1 MPLALGRN
9 WLPYRIPLLRAGRRP
24 DLSLV
29 RLWRPLAN
37 LVHTMRPAE
46 LFAFHTDLCRR
57 VAQITEIEA
66 DLADEV
72 LKEGKKAVE
81 AA

>member
-1 MPLALGRN
+1 
-9 WLPYRIPLLRAGRRP
+9 
-24 DLSLV
+24 
-29 RLWRPLAN
+29 
-37 LVHTMRPAE
+37 MRPAE

>member
-1 MPLALGRN
+1 M
-9 WLPYRIPLLRAGRRP
+9 W
-24 DLSLV
+24 
-29 RLWRPLAN
+29 
-37 LVHTMRPAE
+37 PAE
-46 LFAFHTDLCRR
+46 FSAFHTNLCGR

-72 LKEGKKAVE
+72 LKEGKKAME